1 RLSFLGLDKSRKI
14 SLSSIDYL
22 VLARELSRE
31 LCGARV
37 DNVYHEPKYGYYLF
51 KFRVE
56 GVVKRL
62 VAIPGEAVFIT
73 RYDYPVPEKPP
84 AHLMRLRKFMQNL
97 RVENVEQHDFDR
109 ILVVSLS
116 GKDFRGR
123 LIIECLK
130 KGALV
135 LVSEDWLILF
145 TSYRLE
151 TGIRVLEEGRRYV
164 FPPSNIIDPRSLRD
178 FQNLEEFASERVD
191 RFIAGKLGFGTKIM
205 NEICARIGLVPNI
218 MVNGNIQAIIETA
231 MMLIKEAEEK
241 ASPRLYYSDG
251 SPVEVSSIFLTSMK
265 DFEQK
270 VFMSLSEAVD
280 EYYATVGFE
289 TTVED
294 KASKELERLLK
305 ARENMVLQANL
316 LKLKARALMDNLH
329 LFQTVLENVRNGKEA
344 PEVKVIERDY
354 GKNRIRV
361 LFNDVEYVL
370 DLNLSAAS
378 NASRMFEEAKK
389 IEKHISEVD
398 VKIAALREKTACLD
412 RMIPEKRIEKK
423 KWYEK
428 FRWNTSINGS
438 LILAG
443 KDAGTNEL
451 LVKKYVGENSIVLH
465 ADFTGAPFVTIYGV
479 ENPSEKELEEAALM
493 AACYTTKAWENKYA
507 SLDVYWVR
515 GKQLSKQAPPGQY
528 LPKGAFMVY
537 GEKNFIRNV
546 EMKLWVGIT
555 EENEIVYGCFEK
567 VRSKCTRYAYVIP
580 GNKDKD
586 EEASRIVG
594 KFLKDKSL
602 PRREAARLRELVKN
616 IIPGRHC
623 EVHYAS

>member
-1 RLSFLGLDKSRKI
+1 MDKTRKI

-31 LCGARV
+31 LCGAWV
-37 DNVYHEPKYGYYLF
+37 DNVYYEPKYGYYLF

-56 GVVKRL
+56 GVVKKL
-62 VAIPGEAVFIT
+62 IVIPGEAVFIT

-84 AHLMRLRKFMQNL
+84 AHLMRLRKFVQNL

-109 ILVVSLS
+109 ILIISLS
-116 GKDFRGR
+116 GKGFRGR

-151 TGIRVLEEGRRYV
+151 TGVRVLEEGRRYV
-164 FPPSNIIDPRSLRD
+164 FPPSNIMDPRSLGD
-178 FQNLEEFASERVD
+178 FQSLSEFASERID

-205 NEICARIGLVPNI
+205 NEICARTGLAQNTK
-218 MVNGNIQAIIETA
+218 VNGNMQTIIDTA
-231 MMLIKEAEEK
+231 RMLIREAEEK
-241 ASPRLYYSDG
+241 ASPRLYYSNA
-251 SPVEVSSIFLTSMK
+251 SPIEVSGISLTFMR

-270 VFMSLSEAVD
+270 VFTTLSEAVD
-280 EYYATVGFE
+280 EYYATLGFE

-294 KASKELERLLK
+294 KASKELEGLLK
-305 ARENMVLQANL
+305 ARENMVLQADM
-316 LKLKARALMDNLH
+316 LKLKAKTIMDNLH
-329 LFQTVLENVRNGKEA
+329 LFQTILENVKNGKEV
-344 PEVKVIERDY
+344 PEEVKVVERDY
-354 GKNRIRV
+354 VKNRIRV
-361 LFNDVEYVL
+361 LFKNVEYLL
-370 DLNLSAAS
+370 DLNSSAAS

-389 IEKHISEVD
+389 IEKHVSEVD
-398 VKIAALREKTACLD
+398 AKIAALKEKTVCTG
-412 RMIPEKRIEKK
+412 RMVPEKRIEEK

-428 FRWNTSINGS
+428 FRWNTSVNGN

-451 LVKKYVGENSIVLH
+451 LVKKYVSENSIVLH
-465 ADFTGAPFVTIYGV
+465 ADFIGAPFVTIYGV
-479 ENPSEKELEEAALM
+479 ENPSEEELREAALM
-493 AACYTTKAWENKYA
+493 AACYTTRAWESKYA

-515 GKQLSKQAPPGQY
+515 GNQLSKQAPPGQY

-567 VRSKCTRYAYVIP
+567 VKSKCTRYAYVIP
-580 GNKDKD
+580 GSKNKD
-586 EEASRIVG
+586 EEASRIVE
-594 KFLKDKSL
+594 KFLKDRSL
-602 PRREAARLRELVKN
+602 PRREVVRLRELVKN

-623 EVHYAS
+623 EAHYAS